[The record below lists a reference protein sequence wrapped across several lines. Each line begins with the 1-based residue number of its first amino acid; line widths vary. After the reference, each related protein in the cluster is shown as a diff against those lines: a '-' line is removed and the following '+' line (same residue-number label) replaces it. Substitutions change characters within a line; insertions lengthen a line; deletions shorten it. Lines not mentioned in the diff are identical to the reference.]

1 MNGEAVGT
9 WSWLATGQE
18 LKYAESWLNSPRG
31 RPLSLSLPFQPGNKP
46 LGEPAVRFWFENLL
60 PDSKTIRER
69 LSRQFNVGSMTAFDL
84 LAEVGRDCVGA
95 LQIVPEGDDPGEI
108 RAIRG
113 EALSDAEVAEE
124 LVAALSGRDGL
135 GSRQHR
141 GSLRLSIAGAQEKT
155 ALLWHRDRWLRP
167 LGATPTTHIL
177 KLPLGLVG
185 NLQLDLRHSVENEWL
200 CARIVAAYG
209 SSIARCEMAS
219 FGEFKVLVV
228 ERFDRAYSPDGSWIL
243 RLPQEDLCQATGASA
258 DLKYEADGGPGI
270 DRILGLLATS
280 SGRRDPI
287 DFLKSQILFWML
299 CAPDGHAKNFSIALE
314 AGGAYRLTPLYD
326 VMSAYPLLG
335 KGPSRISAHQVK
347 LAMAV
352 RSSNPHWRMKEIL
365 PRHWSAVAK
374 RNGLGPIAGELMEE
388 LAEAT
393 PRVIDTVAAGLPA
406 DFPPS
411 VAEPIF
417 RGLELAARKLA
428 AG

>member
-1 MNGEAVGT
+1 MGRRSRSRRLQLLMNGEAVGT

-18 LKYAESWLNSPRG
+18 LKYAESWLDSPRG

-69 LSRQFNVGSMTAFDL
+69 LSRQFNVGSTTAFDL

-228 ERFDRAYSPDGSWIL
+228 ERFDRAYSHG
-243 RLPQEDLCQATGASA
+243 
-258 DLKYEADGGPGI
+258 
-270 DRILGLLATS
+270 S
-280 SGRRDPI
+280 SGCR
-287 DFLKSQILFWML
+287 K
-299 CAPDGHAKNFSIALE
+299 
-314 AGGAYRLTPLYD
+314 
-326 VMSAYPLLG
+326 
-335 KGPSRISAHQVK
+335 RISA
-347 LAMAV
+347 
-352 RSSNPHWRMKEIL
+352 RP
-365 PRHWSAVAK
+365 P
-374 RNGLGPIAGELMEE
+374 
-388 LAEAT
+388 
-393 PRVIDTVAAGLPA
+393 GLPQISNMKPTA
-406 DFPPS
+406 DRASTGSSACSPP
-411 VAEPIF
+411 P
-417 RGLELAARKLA
+417 
-428 AG
+428 AGDGIR